1 MRTAPGLSTL
11 HDRPAA
17 CASLVG
23 FRRATRRLKLRDTPV
38 SPPFA
43 IAHEAL
49 RPPLEVNQ
57 TMSILDKFSMR
68 GKVALVTGG
77 NRGIGRAI
85 AIGLAEAGASV
96 AIAARDE
103 QRNAQTVVELEKLGV
118 RAIAVKTDLAERD
131 EIRSLVGAVEGALGP
146 IDVLVNNAGIG
157 FHGEAL
163 TVSDEDWTRLFAVN
177 LEAVW
182 KASQAVAAEMAKRG
196 SGSIINI
203 GSISGLIV
211 NRPQW
216 HSPYGI
222 SKAAVHHLTK
232 SLAAEWATKGI
243 RVNAIAPG
251 YVVTEIASDEYENYR
266 HYWRDEVP
274 MQRYASPDEIAPTAL
289 LLASDA
295 GAFITGSVLVV
306 DGGYTLW

>member
-1 MRTAPGLSTL
+1 LQAPSQAARAARLDAF
-11 HDRPAA
+11 HDGEKPG
-17 CASLVG
+17 V
-23 FRRATRRLKLRDTPV
+23 T
-38 SPPFA
+38 
-43 IAHEAL
+43 
-49 RPPLEVNQ
+49 LEVNP

-85 AIGLAEAGASV
+85 AIGLAEAGAAI

-103 QRNAQTVVELEKLGV
+103 QRNAQTVAELEKLGV

-131 EIRSLVGAVEGALGP
+131 DILRMVRAVEGALGP

-157 FHGEAL
+157 FHVEAL
-163 TVSDEDWTRLFAVN
+163 KTTDEEWRRLFAVN

-182 KASQAVAAEMAKRG
+182 KTSQAVATEMAKRG

-232 SLAAEWATKGI
+232 SLAAEWASKGI

-251 YVVTEIASDEYENYR
+251 YVVTEIASGEYEDYR

-295 GAFITGSVLVV
+295 GTFITGSVVVV

>member
-1 MRTAPGLSTL
+1 LQALSQ
-11 HDRPAA
+11 AA
-17 CASLVG
+17 
-23 FRRATRRLKLRDTPV
+23 RAARLDAFHNGGKPCFT
-38 SPPFA
+38 
-43 IAHEAL
+43 
-49 RPPLEVNQ
+49 LEVNQ

-85 AIGLAEAGASV
+85 AIGLAEVGASV

-103 QRNAQTVVELEKLGV
+103 QRNAQTVAELEKLGFAV
-118 RAIAVKTDLAERD
+118 RTDLAERD
-131 EIRSLVGAVEGALGP
+131 DILSMVRAVEGALGP

-157 FHGEAL
+157 FHVEAL
-163 TVSDEDWTRLFAVN
+163 KVTDEEWRRLFAVN

-182 KASQAVAAEMAKRG
+182 RTSQAVATEMAKRG

-232 SLAAEWATKGI
+232 SLAAEWAAKGI

-251 YVVTEIASDEYENYR
+251 YVMTEIASDEYEDYR

-295 GAFITGSVLVV
+295 GAFITGSVVVV